1 MRPTLFI
8 AGVLMVIVLAMS
20 ACSIRSTAVGP
31 GEEAVLVRQ
40 PVFLTFLGG
49 VDSAPVK
56 TGRKWHASSTRGVI
70 INMQPVAFHQSFDDM
85 NSSDGVPLDFNAQM
99 TLQVTDSV
107 RMVKEFGTDLKGIYD
122 RNIAKEFES
131 LTRKAVRNHGE
142 AQIATTAIDQID
154 QFVESGLRAHIQ
166 SIRIPFRL
174 REVTV
179 GKSNPPDSIEQQRID
194 TAAQRQRKN
203 TENERNQA
211 EIARKMAEESRAAA
225 DRAYN
230 DRMGITTQ
238 ENVELKKTELLMQ
251 ACAKGGCTFLLGS
264 GATPLISL
272 K

>member
-1 MRPTLFI
+1 MRPAVAFGL
-8 AGVLMVIVLAMS
+8 AVVVVLLATG
-20 ACSIRSTAVGP
+20 ACSVRSTTVGP
-31 GEEAVLVRQ
+31 GEQAVLVRQ
-40 PVFLTFLGG
+40 PLFFTVLGG
-49 VDSAPVK
+49 VDDTAIG
-56 TGRKWHASSTRGVI
+56 TGRKWHAASTHGVI
-70 INMQPVAFHQSFDDM
+70 VNMQPVAFQQAFNDM

-107 RMVKEFGTDLKGIYD
+107 RMVKEFGSDLQGIYD

-154 QFVESGLRAHIQ
+154 QFVEAGLRAHLAA
-166 SIRIPFRL
+166 IRIPFRL

-179 GKSNPPDSIEQQRID
+179 GKSNPPDSIEQQRVD

-203 TENERNQA
+203 TENERNLA
-211 EIARKMAEESRAAA
+211 EIARKTAEESRAAA

-230 DRMGITTQ
+230 DKMGITTQ
-238 ENVELKKTELLMQ
+238 ENVELRKTELLMQ
-251 ACAKGGCTFLLGS
+251 ACAKGGCTFLMGA
-264 GATPLISL
+264 GATPLIQL